1 MLIIA
6 KIFFYIILYYSDSIK
21 ESLLM
26 VMDDSLFFFL
36 FKNKNYLIETTKNL
50 NRSIVTR
57 RNSNSKYFPPTR
69 SIYTFYLRRQH
80 VLFTSVP
87 GAPQKD
93 ADPDPGYRAS
103 LKDADPDTHC
113 MHN

>member
-6 KIFFYIILYYSDSIK
+6 KNFFYIILYYSDSIK

-69 SIYTFYLRRQH
+69 SIYVANTFYLRQCQVRRRR
-80 VLFTSVP
+80 TP
-87 GAPQKD
+87 T
-93 ADPDPGYRAS
+93 RI
-103 LKDADPDTHC
+103 PDTGRR
-113 MHN
+113 